1 MISSRYLE
9 NFKKFINNDS
19 KSGKIAHVVLI
30 AITISALPFIAM
42 GGVALGNVVQLLK
55 ISKRKYSKKQFDNSI
70 HLLHRQKLIEFVKS
84 NGGVTTVRI
93 TQKGE
98 SRLRSFSLELLE
110 IKKPKKW
117 DGKWRMVMFDLP
129 VRYTKVRDALRF
141 QLKKL
146 GFVQFQKSVWLYP
159 YPCFEEILYVSE
171 YYKVGKYVEVMTVE
185 EIHNDK
191 KLRQV
196 FQL

>member
-42 GGVALGNVVQLLK
+42 GGVVLGNVVQLLK

>member
-30 AITISALPFIAM
+30 AITISALPFIAT